1 MFKWF
6 FKPNNLLFAM
16 HVEMTREVGL
26 HVKGYILTNDS
37 ILTRTSDVVSFAAAR
52 ARVTSA
58 PIPAPKWG
66 RGGGGE
72 KCIPQARAAAMETT
86 SDDATAYYDNDY
98 DSDDDVNDDD
108 NGNDD
113 TVGYM

>member
-1 MFKWF
+1 
-6 FKPNNLLFAM
+6 
-16 HVEMTREVGL
+16 
-26 HVKGYILTNDS
+26 
-37 ILTRTSDVVSFAAAR
+37 
-52 ARVTSA
+52 
-58 PIPAPKWG
+58 
-66 RGGGGE
+66 
-72 KCIPQARAAAMETT
+72 METT